1 MCFVLIVDPV
11 FSAASF
17 SCFRI
22 FEFAGQDCIFIQIKL
37 EPFSPKKLNEKKG
50 AVGLWQCR
58 ECVLSALLLKAEPA
72 RAVIG
77 KQKKFKASV
86 KIGRSTPTS

>member
-1 MCFVLIVDPV
+1 MLREAPLNKQ
-11 FSAASF
+11 SNESEA
-17 SCFRI
+17 
-22 FEFAGQDCIFIQIKL
+22 
-37 EPFSPKKLNEKKG
+37 KKLNEKKG